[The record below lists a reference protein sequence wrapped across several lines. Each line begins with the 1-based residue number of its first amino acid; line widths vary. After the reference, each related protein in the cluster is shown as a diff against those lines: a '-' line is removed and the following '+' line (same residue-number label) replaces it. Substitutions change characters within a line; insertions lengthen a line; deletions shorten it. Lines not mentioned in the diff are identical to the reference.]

1 MSTRHERGI
10 GQMLIQQVVV
20 QQASAAA
27 LWHKLISP
35 FSAVVDPEALPLR
48 LESISFKSDKATKD

>member
-1 MSTRHERGI
+1 
-10 GQMLIQQVVV
+10 MLIQQVVV

-35 FSAVVDPEALPLR
+35 FSAVVDPKALPLR